1 MKNGI
6 RCLAVIMTLMLTGC
20 SDIPAS
26 SDYGVYIGAEY
37 SELPEDISY
46 DTLVIDAQYYSAE
59 EISALKENCG
69 EIYSYLNMGSVENFR
84 DYYDDYKDITT
95 APYENWEDE
104 RWVDVSNP
112 KWQEFIINDLAPQL
126 IEKGIDGFFIDN
138 CDVYY
143 IDPREEIY
151 QALTDMLSGLKATG
165 KTVIVNGGDS
175 YVSRYLDEN
184 DTLSAVIDGVNQE
197 TVYTSINWDEDT
209 FGEATKDDNE
219 YFLNYLERVSDA
231 GGEVYLLEY
240 TTDDKLARYLQDEAD
255 ALGYHV
261 YISPTLELK

>member
-20 SDIPAS
+20 GELSAS

-37 SELPEDISY
+37 SELPEGLSY

-69 EIYSYLNMGSVENFR
+69 EIYSYLNMGSVESFR
-84 DYYDDYKDITT
+84 DYYDEYKDITT
-95 APYENWEDE
+95 APYENWDEE

-151 QALTDMLSGLKATG
+151 QALTDMLSSLKATG

-197 TVYTSINWDEDT
+197 TVYTSINWDEGT

-219 YFLNYLERVSDA
+219 YFLDYLERVSDA

-240 TTDDKLARYLQDEAD
+240 TTDDKLARYIQDEAD

-261 YISPTLELK
+261 YVSPSLELK

>member
-1 MKNGI
+1 MKNEI

-59 EISALKENCG
+59 EISALKENCD
-69 EIYSYLNMGSVENFR
+69 EIYSYLNMGSVESFR
-84 DYYDDYKDITT
+84 DYYDEYKDITT

-112 KWQEFIINDLAPQL
+112 KWQAFIVDKIAPRL

-151 QALTDMLSGLKATG
+151 QALTDMLSALKATG

-197 TVYTSINWDEDT
+197 TVYTSINWDDGT

-261 YISPTLELK
+261 YVSPSLELK

>member
-1 MKNGI
+1 MKNKI
-6 RCLAVIMTLMLTGC
+6 ISLSILIAMMLTGC
-20 SDIPAS
+20 EDAIPGD
-26 SDYGVYIGAEY
+26 DYGVYIGAEY
-37 SELPEDISY
+37 SELPENASFDV
-46 DTLVIDAQYYSAE
+46 LVIDAQYYTAD
-59 EISALKENCG
+59 EIASLKEKNG
-69 EIYSYLNMGSVENFR
+69 EIYSYLNIGSVESFR
-84 DYYDDYKDITT
+84 DYYEDYEDITT
-95 APYENWEDE
+95 GSYENWEDE

-112 KWQEFIINDLAPQL
+112 KWQEFVLGELAPQL
-126 IEKGIDGFFIDN
+126 IEKDIDGFFIDN

-151 QALTDMLSGLKATG
+151 QALTDMLSSLKATG

-197 TVYTSINWDEDT
+197 TVYTSINWDDGT
-209 FGEATKDDNE
+209 FGEASKDDNE
-219 YFLNYLERVSDA
+219 YFLDYLERVSDA

-240 TTDDKLARYLQDEAD
+240 TTSDKLACYIQDEAD

-261 YISPTLELK
+261 YVSPSLELK